1 MKSRFKEDAETVF
14 NILRLKS
21 VWDIQVNAW
30 NRQLNIWTWYFKY
43 RWVLQIE
50 IQESVHTEKVFQVVG
65 IVLERFNRERRR
77 GPVSDKKDQYSGPLG
92 NMLTQVVSSTFIK
105 ILEKYFWQKAIK
117 RLGPCYHCWIDMVVL
132 DCPFYYRRQIS
143 TYDHDN
149 LIFPGGSDGKES
161 AWMWETRVQS
171 LGQEDP
177 LKKRMASH
185 SSILTWRIP
194 CTEKP
199 GRLLFMG
206 SQKVGHYWVTNTFT
220 FSLQFDFFPT

>member
-1 MKSRFKEDAETVF
+1 MGCEGEGQEWLLVFSFEKHQNGQENQMKGMKSRLKEDAETVF

-50 IQESVHTEKVFQVVG
+50 TQESVHTEKVFQVVG
-65 IVLERFNRERRR
+65 IVLERFNRERGEEVLCQIKRIII
-77 GPVSDKKDQYSGPLG
+77 QGPLG

-105 ILEKYFWQKAIK
+105 ILEKYFWQKSIK
-117 RLGPCYHCWIDMVVL
+117 RLGPCYHCRIDMVVL

-149 LIFPGGSDGKES
+149 LIFPWWLRG
-161 AWMWETRVQS
+161 
-171 LGQEDP
+171 
-177 LKKRMASH
+177 
-185 SSILTWRIP
+185 
-194 CTEKP
+194 
-199 GRLLFMG
+199 
-206 SQKVGHYWVTNTFT
+206 
-220 FSLQFDFFPT
+220 